1 MVDGRQIGIG
11 NLQDQSEWHSRH
23 DGPSPPPSR
32 RDLNSPAVLVP
43 ALLSGCLP
51 LFVIFIAALVLP
63 AALVAAAAWL
73 LDLSDVQQVAAAVIV
88 VGAEIVLF
96 SVALLLVLSQ
106 SPFFGSIAPLG
117 LADEDEDDDQ
127 APF

>member
-1 MVDGRQIGIG
+1 MTDP
-11 NLQDQSEWHSRH
+11 L
-23 DGPSPPPSR
+23 PPPNR

-51 LFVIFIAALVLP
+51 LIVIFIAALVLP

-73 LDLSDVQQVAAAVIV
+73 FGLSDVQQVAAAVIV
-88 VGAEIVLF
+88 VGAEMVLF

-106 SPFFGSIAPLG
+106 SPFFNLIDPLRFE
-117 LADEDEDDDQ
+117 DENEDEDDQ
-127 APF
+127 TPF

>member
-1 MVDGRQIGIG
+1 MTAP
-11 NLQDQSEWHSRH
+11 L
-23 DGPSPPPSR
+23 PPPR
-32 RDLNSPAVLVP
+32 QRDLNSPAVLVP

-73 LDLSDVQQVAAAVIV
+73 LDLSDVQQVTAAVIV

-117 LADEDEDDDQ
+117 LEDEDKDDDQ

>member
-1 MVDGRQIGIG
+1 
-11 NLQDQSEWHSRH
+11 
-23 DGPSPPPSR
+23 
-32 RDLNSPAVLVP
+32 
-43 ALLSGCLP
+43 
-51 LFVIFIAALVLP
+51 
-63 AALVAAAAWL
+63 
-73 LDLSDVQQVAAAVIV
+73 VIV

-106 SPFFGSIAPLG
+106 SPFFGSIAALG

>member
-1 MVDGRQIGIG
+1 M
-11 NLQDQSEWHSRH
+11 
-23 DGPSPPPSR
+23 
-32 RDLNSPAVLVP
+32 NSPAVLVP

-51 LFVIFIAALVLP
+51 LLVIFIAALVLP

-106 SPFFGSIAPLG
+106 SPFFGSIAALG

>member
-1 MVDGRQIGIG
+1 MTAP
-11 NLQDQSEWHSRH
+11 L
-23 DGPSPPPSR
+23 PPPSR

-88 VGAEIVLF
+88 VGADPPVKGLIGSDIVPAR
-96 SVALLLVLSQ
+96 SK
-106 SPFFGSIAPLG
+106 PLNELIGKRMTGPG
-117 LADEDEDDDQ
+117 LN
-127 APF
+127 

>member
-1 MVDGRQIGIG
+1 
-11 NLQDQSEWHSRH
+11 
-23 DGPSPPPSR
+23 
-32 RDLNSPAVLVP
+32 
-43 ALLSGCLP
+43 
-51 LFVIFIAALVLP
+51 
-63 AALVAAAAWL
+63 
-73 LDLSDVQQVAAAVIV
+73 VIV

-106 SPFFGSIAPLG
+106 SPLFGSIAPLG

>member
-1 MVDGRQIGIG
+1 M
-11 NLQDQSEWHSRH
+11 
-23 DGPSPPPSR
+23 
-32 RDLNSPAVLVP
+32 LVP

-96 SVALLLVLSQ
+96 SIALLLVLSQ
-106 SPFFGSIAPLG
+106 SVCAGEKVGHRSGGAVPLR
-117 LADEDEDDDQ
+117 A
-127 APF
+127 A

>member
-1 MVDGRQIGIG
+1 M
-11 NLQDQSEWHSRH
+11 
-23 DGPSPPPSR
+23 
-32 RDLNSPAVLVP
+32 
-43 ALLSGCLP
+43 
-51 LFVIFIAALVLP
+51 FVIFIAALVLP

-88 VGAEIVLF
+88 VGAEMVFF

-106 SPFFGSIAPLG
+106 SPFFGSIAALG

>member
-1 MVDGRQIGIG
+1 MTAP
-11 NLQDQSEWHSRH
+11 L
-23 DGPSPPPSR
+23 PPPGR

-51 LFVIFIAALVLP
+51 LLVIFIAALVLP

-106 SPFFGSIAPLG
+106 SPFFGSIAPLR
-117 LADEDEDDDQ
+117 LEDEDEDDDQ

>member
-1 MVDGRQIGIG
+1 MTAP
-11 NLQDQSEWHSRH
+11 L
-23 DGPSPPPSR
+23 PPPSR

-51 LFVIFIAALVLP
+51 LLVIFIAALVLP

-73 LDLSDVQQVAAAVIV
+73 LDLSDIQQVAAAVIV

-96 SVALLLVLSQ
+96 SVALLVLSQ

-117 LADEDEDDDQ
+117 LGDEDEDDDQ
-127 APF
+127 ALF

>member
-1 MVDGRQIGIG
+1 MTAP
-11 NLQDQSEWHSRH
+11 L
-23 DGPSPPPSR
+23 PPPSQ

-51 LFVIFIAALVLP
+51 LLVIFIAALVLP

-73 LDLSDVQQVAAAVIV
+73 LDLSDVQQVVAAVII

-106 SPFFGSIAPLG
+106 SPLFGSIAPLG

>member
-1 MVDGRQIGIG
+1 
-11 NLQDQSEWHSRH
+11 
-23 DGPSPPPSR
+23 
-32 RDLNSPAVLVP
+32 VLAS

-51 LFVIFIAALVLP
+51 LLVIFIAALVLP

-73 LDLSDVQQVAAAVIV
+73 LDLNDVQQVAAAVIV

-106 SPFFGSIAPLG
+106 SPFFGSIAALG

>member
-1 MVDGRQIGIG
+1 M
-11 NLQDQSEWHSRH
+11 
-23 DGPSPPPSR
+23 
-32 RDLNSPAVLVP
+32 LVP

-106 SPFFGSIAPLG
+106 SPFFGSIAALG

>member
-1 MVDGRQIGIG
+1 M
-11 NLQDQSEWHSRH
+11 NLKAFK
-23 DGPSPPPSR
+23 
-32 RDLNSPAVLVP
+32 NFAVLGLEPLVP

-117 LADEDEDDDQ
+117 LADEGKDDDQ

>member
-1 MVDGRQIGIG
+1 
-11 NLQDQSEWHSRH
+11 
-23 DGPSPPPSR
+23 
-32 RDLNSPAVLVP
+32 
-43 ALLSGCLP
+43 
-51 LFVIFIAALVLP
+51 
-63 AALVAAAAWL
+63 
-73 LDLSDVQQVAAAVIV
+73 VIV

>member
-1 MVDGRQIGIG
+1 M
-11 NLQDQSEWHSRH
+11 
-23 DGPSPPPSR
+23 
-32 RDLNSPAVLVP
+32 LVP

-51 LFVIFIAALVLP
+51 LLVIFIAALVLP

-96 SVALLLVLSQ
+96 SVALLFVLSQ
-106 SPFFGSIAPLG
+106 SPFFGSIAALG
-117 LADEDEDDDQ
+117 LADEDEDNDQ